1 MRTTILK
8 CDRCG
13 CEVDKIG
20 WLMTD
25 CQISEGEKL
34 FQSGTAIG
42 EYCSTCLELVTR
54 FAQAPRVKILQS
66 TFERVARELYFA
78 CEGLT
83 NNKKCTCVEDGNG
96 VNCAHC
102 SGKQAMDNAQNAL
115 GIKTP
120 KSEPGVAT

>member
-13 CEVDKIG
+13 CECGKLGRLVVD
-20 WLMTD
+20 
-25 CQISEGEKL
+25 CEISNGPSLKNAVTFL
-34 FQSGTAIG
+34 G
-42 EYCSTCLELVTR
+42 EYCSACLE
-54 FAQAPRVKILQS
+54 QATQFVQSPRVKILQS

-102 SGKQAMDNAQNAL
+102 SGKQAMENAQNVL
-115 GIKTP
+115 GIK
-120 KSEPGVAT
+120 K